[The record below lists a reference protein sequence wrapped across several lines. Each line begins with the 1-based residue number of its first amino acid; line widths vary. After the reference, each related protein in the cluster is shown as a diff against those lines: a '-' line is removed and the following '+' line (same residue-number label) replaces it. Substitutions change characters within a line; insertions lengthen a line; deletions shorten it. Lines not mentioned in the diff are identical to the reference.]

1 MLKELCLLNGTSG
14 DECAVKDYIISK
26 IKDKC
31 EYKIDALGS
40 IIAFKKG
47 VKRANKKVMICA
59 HMDEVG
65 FIITD
70 ITDDGYLKFSPVG
83 GIDARVVADRKVK
96 INDIYGVVGLKP
108 IHLLSGDEKDKAVS
122 FKNLFIDIGA
132 KDKSQA
138 EKYVSLGDYAY
149 FSSDYYEFGDGYIKS
164 KALDD
169 RIGCMLMI
177 ELINSELEYDTYFC
191 FNVQEKS
198 D

>member
-65 FIITD
+65 FII
-70 ITDDGYLKFSPVG
+70 
-83 GIDARVVADRKVK
+83 DRKLTEK
-96 INDIYGVVGLKP
+96 LKLT
-108 IHLLSGDEKDKAVS
+108 IFTVL
-122 FKNLFIDIGA
+122 
-132 KDKSQA
+132 
-138 EKYVSLGDYAY
+138 
-149 FSSDYYEFGDGYIKS
+149 
-164 KALDD
+164 
-169 RIGCMLMI
+169 
-177 ELINSELEYDTYFC
+177 
-191 FNVQEKS
+191 
-198 D
+198 